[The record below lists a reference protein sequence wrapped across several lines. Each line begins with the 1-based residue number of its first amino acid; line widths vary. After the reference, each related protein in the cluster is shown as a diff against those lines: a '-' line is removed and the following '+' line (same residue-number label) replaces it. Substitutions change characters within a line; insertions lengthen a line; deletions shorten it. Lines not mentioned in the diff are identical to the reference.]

1 MFNVMGVMMK
11 IVEMQATQATQI
23 FEITFIYVLAT
34 GQRIDW
40 VSSGRMPKNVIVA
53 GPTFNGKYQLS

>member
-1 MFNVMGVMMK
+1 MMK

-40 VSSGRMPKNVIVA
+40 VSSGRMPNNVIVA